1 MHSRPFLKSLAILAA
16 AASMAIPARAESRYA
31 TNRFEITFG
40 DGWQDQ
46 PSLVAG
52 DSAVFLVYGYS
63 MMGFCYMTASVAD
76 SPVSARDFENL
87 RKQYAGADSVFKV
100 AEGSDTLGGKAFSYA
115 EYKNADSSNG
125 DTRIR
130 IYSTSE
136 GSLRFQSLLVYDHS
150 ASGPL
155 IPALDSALGTLTF
168 TPAPVRAW
176 SPNRAPALRP
186 ADHDILGRFRPLAL
200 RTAAF
205 RLPER

>member
-1 MHSRPFLKSLAILAA
+1 MHSRAFLQSFAILAA
-16 AASMAIPARAESRYA
+16 AASMAIPARAESSYS
-31 TNRFEITFG
+31 TSRFEITFG

-46 PSLVAG
+46 PSLVG
-52 DSAVFLVYGYS
+52 SDSSVFLIYGYS
-63 MMGFCYMTASVAD
+63 MMGFCYMTASEAD

-87 RKQYAGADSVFKV
+87 RKQYAGADSMFKV
-100 AEGSDTLGGKAFSYA
+100 AEGSETLGGKAFSFA

-130 IYSTSE
+130 IYTTSE
-136 GSLRFQSLLVYDHS
+136 GALRFQSLLVYDFS
-150 ASGPL
+150 AGGPL

-168 TPAPVRAW
+168 SPAPIRAG
-176 SPNRAPALRP
+176 SPNRFQALPP
-186 ADHDILGRFRPLAL
+186 ADHDVLGRFRPMAL